1 MGTVESKTLFHQKV
15 QTTPQTWKQHLKK
28 KETRLL
34 TFKPA
39 KGFQVAAGRRNCWWP
54 LFFSFFNT
62 AALIQI
68 TWTTGV
74 VCESPVFLW
83 SVYCSHL
90 VCGCVI
96 ESGPCLNKH
105 QMWTQISCLLLY
117 VLPVIYGKAPSCW
130 SRCRAAV
137 RPPLCRWYCLNCCAP
152 YVIKTICPV
161 FNYRTK
167 TLYMTLNASF
177 CLSIPWH
184 YSRTQ
189 TFLYLKD
196 RTTFFAGSQVTT
208 CEETPRWEAVTVDEQ
223 VKHRTFTQENSVCV
237 LCEIKV
243 VVIVVLLHISWK
255 AYRCRP
261 TEQYL
266 QEL

>member
-1 MGTVESKTLFHQKV
+1 M
-15 QTTPQTWKQHLKK
+15 
-28 KETRLL
+28 
-34 TFKPA
+34 
-39 KGFQVAAGRRNCWWP
+39 
-54 LFFSFFNT
+54 
-62 AALIQI
+62 
-68 TWTTGV
+68 
-74 VCESPVFLW
+74 FLW

-167 TLYMTLNASF
+167 TLYVTLNASF

-184 YSRTQ
+184 YSHTQ

-196 RTTFFAGSQVTT
+196 RTTFFAG
-208 CEETPRWEAVTVDEQ
+208 TPEQRAKKLHAERRSRWTNRSNTGLSLRRTAFVCC
-223 VKHRTFTQENSVCV
+223 VK
-237 LCEIKV
+237 LK
-243 VVIVVLLHISWK
+243 
-255 AYRCRP
+255 
-261 TEQYL
+261 
-266 QEL
+266 